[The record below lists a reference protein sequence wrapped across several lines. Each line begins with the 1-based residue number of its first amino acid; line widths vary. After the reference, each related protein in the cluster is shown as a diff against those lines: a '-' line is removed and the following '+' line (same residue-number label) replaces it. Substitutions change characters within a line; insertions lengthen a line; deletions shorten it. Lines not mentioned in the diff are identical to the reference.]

1 MKRKFW
7 ICGIVALSAL
17 ISLAG
22 FHSPVMAA
30 GAEKVRLGIICAL
43 SGPAAPWGIP
53 NSRGITLDAE
63 AINKKGGFKIGGKTY
78 ELEVLVYDHKYVPAE
93 SAKAA
98 NKAIFADKC
107 KFLAI
112 QGGSPTLAVVPLM
125 KENNILSLNF
135 AGGAKELINKDNPL
149 VFIYNPSIELM
160 YASVFPALKKREKIK
175 TLIVINP
182 DDATGRSGME
192 ASKDAAAREG
202 LTILSEEFFQRGTKD
217 LTALLT
223 RIIAKKPD
231 LIDTSYTDPTT
242 SALICKQAREL
253 GFKGAILLAWGPA
266 PAQVKKIAGPH
277 AEKAYMV
284 VAGPLDPKT
293 DVQKQIHK
301 TFVDKWGEKEWDSN
315 IWPQYG
321 LASSLVKGIE
331 AAQSLDPF
339 KISAALE
346 KVTWDTP
353 VGTLRY
359 GGSKLF
365 GAKHHLLYP
374 ITLYQFQKGEATFL
388 GTLEIKPGVMD

>member
-1 MKRKFW
+1 MKRRIG
-7 ICGIVALSAL
+7 ICGVFILAAL

-22 FHSPVMAA
+22 LHSPVWA
-30 GAEKVRLGIICAL
+30 AEKVRLGILCAL

-63 AINKKGGFKIGGKTY
+63 IINKKGGFKVAGKTY

-107 KFLAI
+107 NFLAI
-112 QGGSPTLAVVPLM
+112 QGGAPTMAAVPLM
-125 KENNILSLNF
+125 NENNILSLNF
-135 AGGAKELINKDNPL
+135 AGGADTLIKKENPL
-149 VFIYNPSIELM
+149 LFIYNPSIEIM
-160 YASVFPALKKREKIK
+160 YASVFPFLKKKENIK
-175 TLIVINP
+175 TLIIVNP
-182 DDATGRSGME
+182 NDTSGKSGTA
-192 ASKDAAAREG
+192 ASKAAAAREG
-202 LTILSEEFFQRGTKD
+202 LKVISEEFFERGTKD
-217 LTALLT
+217 LTSLLT

-253 GFKGAILLAWGPA
+253 GFKGAVLLAWGPA
-266 PAQVKKIAGPH
+266 PAQVKKIAGSH

-284 VAGPLDPKT
+284 VAGPLDPRT
-293 DVQKQIHK
+293 DSQKKIHK
-301 TFVDKWGEKEWDSN
+301 AFMDKWGEKEWDSN
-315 IWPQYG
+315 VWPQYG

-331 AAQSLDPF
+331 EAQSLDPQ
-339 KISAALE
+339 KIAAALE

-353 VGTLRY
+353 VGVLRY

-365 GAKHHLLYP
+365 GAKRHLLYP
-374 ITLYQFQKGEATFL
+374 ITLYQFQQGEAVFL
-388 GTLEIKPGVMD
+388 GTLEVKEGVMD